1 MFGLLV
7 GKPALGNRENDL
19 IRFYSSLG
27 LPREGEVSSS
37 WNLLQIMEA
46 KYLGKTV
53 KRPVEELDT
62 FPAPK
67 GLGQVTM
74 TSDEV
79 ASSCPVTGQPDF
91 YVVKIEYQ
99 PAALCI
105 ESKSLKLYLWGF
117 SSRSL
122 FAEKMAAD
130 IRDRV
135 VADIQPKRCRVTTI
149 QKARGGISIETVAE
163 FPHPE

>member
-1 MFGLLV
+1 M
-7 GKPALGNRENDL
+7 
-19 IRFYSSLG
+19 
-27 LPREGEVSSS
+27 PRSEEVNSS
-37 WNLLQIMEA
+37 WVLMLIMEA

-53 KRPVEELDT
+53 KGPVEALDA
-62 FPAPK
+62 FPAPE
-67 GLGQVTM
+67 GVAQVTM

-79 ASSCPVTGQPDF
+79 ASSCPITGQPDF
-91 YVVKIEYQ
+91 YVVKIEYH
-99 PAALCI
+99 PDALCI

-117 SSRSL
+117 TTKAV

-135 VADIQPKRCRVTTI
+135 VTDIQPKRCRVTTI